1 MKPSSQILNI
11 LKLVFTIFLLFLIF
25 KSVGR
30 SGVLRDLHAFPTGS
44 LIVLLLVSWASQF
57 ICSERWRL
65 IASSLQMPGK
75 YFSFVQMYFAGMFC
89 NIGLPSLVGGDVIK
103 AYMVSRKS
111 GKSLHLGLASV
122 LQDRAAGLISLLLYG
137 SAAAVIH
144 PIFWRGFPLW
154 LFYLLTWIAIAA
166 VFALVIKGDGLYRKC
181 LSTPQNASRLKIF
194 KAIAEFHQALG
205 SRKMR
210 PGAFFRIVLYSFI
223 NSALVLWT
231 FQQVTFAV
239 GTKVEIVPFSA
250 LFPLVTLATMMPITL
265 SGIGVRE
272 WVYVEALSLVGI
284 PRGLGLIISLATSA
298 LSLLCN
304 LGGIVFLPSIPRDL
318 RLKPKDA
325 SIS

>member
-1 MKPSSQILNI
+1 LY
-11 LKLVFTIFLLFLIF
+11 
-25 KSVGR
+25 
-30 SGVLRDLHAFPTGS
+30 AFPTGS
-44 LIVLLLVSWASQF
+44 LIILLLLSWLSQL

-65 IASSLQMPGK
+65 FASSLQMPGS
-75 YFSFVQMYFAGMFC
+75 YFSFVQMYFAGMFF

-122 LQDRAAGLISLLLYG
+122 LQDRALGLIALLTYG
-137 SAAAVIH
+137 SAAIIIH
-144 PIFWRGFPLW
+144 PISWKGFPLW
-154 LFYLLTWIAIAA
+154 WLYLASWIAIAA
-166 VFALVIKGDGLYRKC
+166 VIAMATNGDILYRKHI
-181 LSTPQNASRLKIF
+181 STLKNGYALKILKTF
-194 KAIAEFHQALG
+194 AEFHQALG
-205 SRKMR
+205 SRSMR
-210 PGAFFRIVLYSFI
+210 PGAFFRIVLFSFI

-239 GTKVEIVPFSA
+239 GTKVGIVPFSA

-325 SIS
+325 PIS

>member
-1 MKPSSQILNI
+1 MKPSNQIINI
-11 LKLVFTIFLLFLIF
+11 LKLFFTIFLLFLIF

-30 SGVLRDLHAFPTGS
+30 SGVLRDLHTFPTGS
-44 LIVLLLVSWASQF
+44 LIVLLLISWLSQL

-65 IASSLQMPGK
+65 ISSSLQMPGS
-75 YFSFVQMYFAGMFC
+75 YFSFIQMYFAGMFC

-122 LQDRAAGLISLLLYG
+122 LQDRAVGLISLLIYG
-137 SAAAVIH
+137 SAAIAIH
-144 PIFWRGFPLW
+144 PISWRGFPFW
-154 LFYLLTWIAIAA
+154 LLYLASWIAIAI
-166 VFALVIKGDGLYRKC
+166 VFALVMKGDILYRRY
-181 LSTPQNASRLKIF
+181 LETPKNAYRLKIF

-205 SRKMR
+205 TRSMR
-210 PGAFFRIVLYSFI
+210 PSAFFRIVLYSFI

-239 GTKVEIVPFSA
+239 GTKVGIVPFSA

-304 LGGIVFLPSIPRDL
+304 LGGIFFLPSIPRDL
-318 RLKPKDA
+318 RLQSKNAP
-325 SIS
+325 IS